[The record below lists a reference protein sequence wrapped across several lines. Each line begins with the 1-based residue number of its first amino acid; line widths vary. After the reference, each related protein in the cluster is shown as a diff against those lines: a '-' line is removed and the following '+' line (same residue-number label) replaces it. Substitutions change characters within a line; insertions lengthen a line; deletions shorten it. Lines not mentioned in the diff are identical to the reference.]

1 METSFSHSGG
11 IDGPAGLTHQV
22 LFRNILNIL
31 SLKSV
36 LVLGIGND
44 ILQDDGIGIRL
55 VDDLRKRHFPD
66 HIHFKTTTLGG
77 LEILEI
83 IREFDRVV
91 ILDAIKTDGGVPGQ
105 VYSVTPDDFRE
116 TLHLS
121 NLHDIHF
128 LTSLELAKKVGI
140 QIPEEIRILAVEILE
155 DMEFG
160 TELTPELKQRYPEVL
175 EIITREIEDLV

>member
-1 METSFSHSGG
+1 
-11 IDGPAGLTHQV
+11 
-22 LFRNILNIL
+22 
-31 SLKSV
+31 LKSV

-55 VDDLRKRHFPD
+55 VDDLRKRHFPPNF
-66 HIHFKTTTLGG
+66 HFKTTTLGG

-83 IREFDRVV
+83 IRDFDRVI
-91 ILDAIKTDGGVPGQ
+91 ILDAIKTEGGVPGD

-121 NLHDIHF
+121 NLHDINF

-140 QIPEEIRILAVEILE
+140 MVPEEIRILAVEIVE

-160 TELTPELKQRYPEVL
+160 TELTPPLKERYPSIFDEVL
-175 EIITREIEDLV
+175 FELESMR